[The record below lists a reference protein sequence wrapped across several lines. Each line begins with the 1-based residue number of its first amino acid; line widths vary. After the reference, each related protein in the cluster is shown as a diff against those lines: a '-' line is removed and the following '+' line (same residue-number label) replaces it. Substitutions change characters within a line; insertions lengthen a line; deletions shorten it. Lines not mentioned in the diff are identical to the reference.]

1 MLVPAGTGRMSA
13 SGESWIAGFDASG
26 TLALP
31 LWSAAVVAALFVAQL
46 MYLFG
51 RAGRDG
57 LLDALWRGG
66 LLLVG
71 AAAVWA
77 VLDATAA
84 GTFAAQRRVLD
95 ARVSEMTARAL
106 APGSPLACLDGA
118 AGELVESACE
128 KALFA
133 SPEAA
138 AASVAYVRTQL
149 SLLADGSDYERRSG
163 ASYEMTLGALRH
175 AIEADRFGIVAHV
188 LVDRGGCAAD
198 RCEAFALLRDPS
210 QITDN
215 INSHKYESHILHHS
229 SEWPQSPLS
238 AVAAALPPAA
248 SATPPSSA
256 PATSAPPAKPG
267 LFFPS
272 SASIPP
278 VSIMS
283 AEPSAA
289 PSSGA
294 DAAKPPAVADK
305 PAATAARKPAPPQ
318 PARRPANP
326 TNLVPPAR
334 AGEPAGD
341 P

>member
-1 MLVPAGTGRMSA
+1 MSA
-13 SGESWIAGFDASG
+13 SGESWIAGFDAIG

-31 LWSAAVVAALFVAQL
+31 LWSAAVVVALFVAQL
-46 MYLFG
+46 MFVFG
-51 RAGRDG
+51 RSGRDG
-57 LLDALWRGG
+57 LLDTLWRGG

-77 VLDATAA
+77 VLDATSA
-84 GTFAAQRRVLD
+84 GTLAAQRRALD
-95 ARVSEMTARAL
+95 SRVSEMTARAL

-118 AGELVESACE
+118 AGELVQSSCE

-133 SPEAA
+133 SPQAV
-138 AASVAYVRTQL
+138 AASVAYVGAQL
-149 SLLADGSDYERRSG
+149 ALLADGSDYERRSG
-163 ASYEMTLGALRH
+163 ASYEMALRALRH
-175 AIEADRFGIVAHV
+175 AIEADRFGIVAHL
-188 LVDRGGCAAD
+188 LVDRDGCTTD
-198 RCEAFALLRDPS
+198 RCEAFAFLRDPS
-210 QITDN
+210 RIADN
-215 INSHKYESHILHHS
+215 INGHKYESYILHHS

-238 AVAAALPPAA
+238 AVAAAGPVP
-248 SATPPSSA
+248 SSPSSA

-294 DAAKPPAVADK
+294 DAAKPPAGADK

-326 TNLVPPAR
+326 TNLAPPAR
-334 AGEPAGD
+334 AGEPARD

>member
-1 MLVPAGTGRMSA
+1 MSA

-31 LWSAAVVAALFVAQL
+31 LWSAAVVVALFAAQL
-46 MYLFG
+46 VFVFG

-84 GTFAAQRRVLD
+84 GTFAAQRRALD

-106 APGSPLACLDGA
+106 APGSPLACLDGV
-118 AGELVESACE
+118 AGELVQASCE

-138 AASVAYVRTQL
+138 AASVAYVGAQL

-163 ASYEMTLGALRH
+163 ASYEMALRALRH
-175 AIEADRFGIVAHV
+175 AIEADRFGVVAHV
-188 LVDRGGCAAD
+188 LVDRDGCTTD

-210 QITDN
+210 RITDN
-215 INSHKYESHILHHS
+215 INSHKYESYILHHS

-248 SATPPSSA
+248 SPMTPPSSA
-256 PATSAPPAKPG
+256 PTTSAPQGKPG

-294 DAAKPPAVADK
+294 DKPAAGADK
-305 PAATAARKPAPPQ
+305 PAATAARKPAPPP

-334 AGEPAGD
+334 AGEPPGD

>member
-1 MLVPAGTGRMSA
+1 MSA

-31 LWSAAVVAALFVAQL
+31 LWSAAIVAALFVAQL
-46 MYLFG
+46 VFVFG

-57 LLDALWRGG
+57 LLDAFWRGG
-66 LLLVG
+66 LLLIG

-84 GTFAAQRRVLD
+84 GTLAAQRRALD
-95 ARVSEMTARAL
+95 ARVLEMTVRAL

-118 AGELVESACE
+118 AGELVQASCE

-138 AASVAYVRTQL
+138 AASVAYVGAQL
-149 SLLADGSDYERRSG
+149 SLLVDGSDYERRSG
-163 ASYEMTLGALRH
+163 ASYEMALRALRH

-188 LVDRGGCAAD
+188 LVDRDGCTTD

-215 INSHKYESHILHHS
+215 INSHKYESYILHHS

-248 SATPPSSA
+248 SPMTPPSSA
-256 PATSAPPAKPG
+256 PATSAPQGKPG

-294 DAAKPPAVADK
+294 DKPPAGADK